1 MFEQLVVGGKVELF
15 KKSRR
20 IKENGETKEML
31 VSQIMDINDETIIC
45 TMPSRRIAE
54 WHTGILLISLNRIT
68 LIRFIIQVIWV

>member
-31 VSQIMDINDETIIC
+31 LDITEDGVIDENEKPQLEEILKNLEEVEE
-45 TMPSRRIAE
+45 IAQSMKL
-54 WHTGILLISLNRIT
+54 WIKKNL
-68 LIRFIIQVIWV
+68 

>member
-20 IKENGETKEML
+20 IKENEETKEML

-45 TMPSRRIAE
+45 TMPQDRE
-54 WHTGILLISLNRIT
+54 K
-68 LIRFIIQVIWV
+68 

>member
-31 VSQIMDINDETIIC
+31 VSQIMDINDETIIYD
-45 TMPSRRIAE
+45 AFK
-54 WHTGILLISLNRIT
+54 TGKNDSA
-68 LIRFIIQVIWV
+68 

>member
-45 TMPSRRIAE
+45 HDAFK
-54 WHTGILLISLNRIT
+54 TGKNDSA
-68 LIRFIIQVIWV
+68 

>member
-31 VSQIMDINDETIIC
+31 VMK
-45 TMPSRRIAE
+45 
-54 WHTGILLISLNRIT
+54 LLSARCLQDREK
-68 LIRFIIQVIWV
+68 

>member
-31 VSQIMDINDETIIC
+31 VTCDG
-45 TMPSRRIAE
+45 A
-54 WHTGILLISLNRIT
+54 LLITAVQPFKLFH
-68 LIRFIIQVIWV
+68 LK

>member
-20 IKENGETKEML
+20 IKESGETKEML

-45 TMPSRRIAE
+45 TMPSRQ
-54 WHTGILLISLNRIT
+54 GK
-68 LIRFIIQVIWV
+68 